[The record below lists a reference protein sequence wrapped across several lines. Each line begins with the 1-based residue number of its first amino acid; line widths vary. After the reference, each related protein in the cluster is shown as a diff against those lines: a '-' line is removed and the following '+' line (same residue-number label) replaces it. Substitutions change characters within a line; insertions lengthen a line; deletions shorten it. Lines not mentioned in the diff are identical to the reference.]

1 MCVPVAGVCIGMAII
16 DMDYTAENI
25 HVLRT
30 QGYAKLTPFFLPKI
44 ILNMPA
50 GHVSIKFGLKVPSLS
65 SSRLFCQSLIEQ

>member
-1 MCVPVAGVCIGMAII
+1 MAII

-50 GHVSIKFGLKVPSLS
+50 GHVSIKFGLKVLCSAPPLV
-65 SSRLFCQSLIEQ
+65 LTADHF

>member
-1 MCVPVAGVCIGMAII
+1 MAII

-50 GHVSIKFGLKVPSLS
+50 GHVSIKFGLKVLCFALPLVLTANHFRSMREKSWHL
-65 SSRLFCQSLIEQ
+65 